1 MLSFPLL
8 SLQFTLRAFSI
19 MLHIHSMQSY
29 MCTRQI
35 YGKAKKWGKKKKHKA
50 FTLTTICRVTP
61 SISKLVRLF
70 SKEILGVCC

>member
-29 MCTRQI
+29 VHTTNLWQ
-35 YGKAKKWGKKKKHKA
+35 GKKVGGKKKHKA